1 MSHSKA
7 FTNKNTEG
15 MIISLLI
22 QCIFMD
28 SPTPEAVK
36 ENHTLC
42 LKQIIDSFLH
52 YFHIDDGKATPSPN
66 TDGFH

>member
-7 FTNKNTEG
+7 FINKNTEG

-36 ENHTLC
+36 ENHTLF
-42 LKQIIDSFLH
+42 LKQIIDPGIVILV
-52 YFHIDDGKATPSPN
+52 
-66 TDGFH
+66 